1 MNYNASETFT
11 YYFISLNKTQM
22 ISLLPRYYGLS
33 LLRTIN
39 LPPEGVRNVL
49 GNTLVFTPQKF

>member
-49 GNTLVFTPQKF
+49 GNTLVFTP